1 MQKSTGFGLMGD
13 HISSLAKQLGIADRE
28 ASSPAKQLGT
38 ADRES
43 LVEISA
49 DDLRHV
55 AGGLGVDGTHN

>member
-1 MQKSTGFGLMGD
+1 MQKSTGIDLVGD
-13 HISSLAKQLGIADRE
+13 HISSLAKPLGTADRE
-28 ASSPAKQLGT
+28 ASSPAKKIGN

-43 LVEISA
+43 LVEVSA